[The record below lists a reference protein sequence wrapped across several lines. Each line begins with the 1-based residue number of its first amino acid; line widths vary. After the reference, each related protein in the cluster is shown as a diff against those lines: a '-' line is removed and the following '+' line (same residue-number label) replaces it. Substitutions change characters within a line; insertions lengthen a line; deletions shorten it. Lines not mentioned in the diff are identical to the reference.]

1 MWHLLGLADFKVFC
15 VVFCVVSGLWR
26 RCAWLTESGLSQH
39 ESPPKRCSKIDHQ
52 HHYHYHQHH
61 INHHHHDFHYHHV
74 HYHDHHH
81 DHHNFYHYVI
91 ITFMFIIINIIFI
104 ILLIIIIIITFIITV
119 IRFVI
124 CSSSSSYI
132 QLVQLYTVDF
142 VSSFLACGNKT
153 QFFFVF
159 SCLLIECSNR
169 RPPLN

>member
-39 ESPPKRCSKIDHQ
+39 ESPPKRCSKIDH
-52 HHYHYHQHH
+52 HHD
-61 INHHHHDFHYHHV
+61 HHHC
-74 HYHDHHH
+74 HHH

>member
-1 MWHLLGLADFKVFC
+1 MWHFLGLADFKVFC

-61 INHHHHDFHYHHV
+61 INHHHHYNILSRWHL
-74 HYHDHHH
+74 HHH
-81 DHHNFYHYVI
+81 IYNLC
-91 ITFMFIIINIIFI
+91 N
-104 ILLIIIIIITFIITV
+104 
-119 IRFVI
+119 
-124 CSSSSSYI
+124 YI
-132 QLVQLYTVDF
+132 QLIL
-142 VSSFLACGNKT
+142 FLLFWRVETKHS
-153 QFFFVF
+153 FFFVF